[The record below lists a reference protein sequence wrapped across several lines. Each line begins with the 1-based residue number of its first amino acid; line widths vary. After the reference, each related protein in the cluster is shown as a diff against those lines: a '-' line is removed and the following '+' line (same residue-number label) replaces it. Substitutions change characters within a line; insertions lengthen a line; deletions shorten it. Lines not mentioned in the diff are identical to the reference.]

1 MRIHKALS
9 IALLLASTLAVG
21 TASSEELHAVAQA
34 EMQAAIDAR
43 VGDQAS
49 QRAAIQSLLAR
60 PEVRQLTANAGLDL
74 ERAKAVAANLDG
86 AELQRLATQA
96 TAVEAQL
103 AGGSTTVVFTS
114 TILIIILI
122 VVLLLTL

>member
-1 MRIHKALS
+1 MRIHKSLLV
-9 IALLLASTLAVG
+9 ALLLASTFAVG
-21 TASSEELHAVAQA
+21 AASSEELHAVGQA
-34 EMQAAIDAR
+34 EMQAAIAAQ

-60 PEVRQLTANAGLDL
+60 PEVRQLAANSGLDL

-86 AELQRLATQA
+86 AELQRLAQQA

-114 TILIIILI
+114 TVLIIILI

>member
-1 MRIHKALS
+1 MRIHKPWFL
-9 IALLLASTLAVG
+9 ALLLASTFSVG
-21 TASSEELHAVAQA
+21 AASAEALHAVGRA
-34 EMQAAIDAR
+34 EMQAAIATQ

-60 PEVRQLTANAGLDL
+60 PEVRQLAANSGLDL
-74 ERAKAVAANLDG
+74 ARAKAVASNLDG

-103 AGGSTTVVFTS
+103 AGGDQTIVITS
-114 TILIIILI
+114 TMLVVILIL
-122 VVLLLTL
+122 VLLLR

>member
-1 MRIHKALS
+1 
-9 IALLLASTLAVG
+9 
-21 TASSEELHAVAQA
+21 
-34 EMQAAIDAR
+34 
-43 VGDQAS
+43 
-49 QRAAIQSLLAR
+49 
-60 PEVRQLTANAGLDL
+60 
-74 ERAKAVAANLDG
+74 LDG